1 MRVQFLDGQR
11 EKAIACLK
19 TRVLDVSR
27 AFSSTSRGK
36 RALGRKTHIFSPIQP
51 DCLFLVQQSE
61 KGTFKLKTRVLDAL
75 GLQKGPL
82 LSDSGRCLGSLA
94 MSFSPCLS
102 RKRLFQGTLGM
113 LGTAFSPCL
122 SRKRLFQG
130 SLGML
135 TTAFSPCLSRK
146 KQLQGSR
153 GRPKTAPFR
162 TILDTSLSPLR
173 LPFPLAC
180 RGKGCFRAPW
190 ECSRWPFPSACRG
203 KGNFRLTREAQ
214 EQPFSDDSGC
224 RL

>member
-1 MRVQFLDGQR
+1 MRAV
-11 EKAIACLK
+11 
-19 TRVLDVSR
+19 
-27 AFSSTSRGK
+27 SSTGRRK
-36 RALGRKTHIFSPIQP
+36 REFEQKTNVQP
-51 DCLFLVQQSE
+51 DCLFLDQQGE

-75 GLQKGPL
+75 DLQERPL

-94 MSFSPCLS
+94 I
-102 RKRLFQGTLGM
+102 
-113 LGTAFSPCL
+113 AFSPCL